1 MKKIILILLILNSQF
16 SILNSLWAQE
26 IGVEYDEHGRVF
38 RSSHGVVDAND
49 RLAVLIT
56 YTYDSTGVVE
66 TRTLQSYDKQ
76 GRPVRK
82 EVYTVDE
89 YLLYTEENKYDSHG
103 NRIRCTQTTYDE
115 DGKHTQTVYKYRYIR
130 QSDGSW
136 KLVSI
141 RLNNKVILDLI
152 SAENPFSSESET
164 P

>member
-1 MKKIILILLILNSQF
+1 MKKIILILLILISHF

-26 IGVEYDEHGRVF
+26 IGVEYDEHGRVMK
-38 RSSHGVVDAND
+38 SSHGVVDAND

-76 GRPVRK
+76 GRPIRK

-103 NRIRCTQTTYDE
+103 NRTRCIQTTYDE
-115 DGKHTQTVYKYRYIR
+115 DGKPTETVYKYRYSK
-130 QSDGSW
+130 QPDGTW

-141 RLNNKVILDLI
+141 LLNGKEVLL
-152 SAENPFSSESET
+152 EE
-164 P
+164 